1 MFDYIKQWYQRK
13 FADPNAVTLFL
24 LLVVT
29 VVVIVLFG
37 NLLAPL
43 IVAIA
48 LAYLLDW
55 PVTRLMYMG
64 MSRLSATVITF
75 VAFLALAITVLLTLV
90 PVIWQQS
97 MTLIQELPNMIG
109 NLQIWLHKLPEMFPS
124 VIDESQI
131 NELTQ
136 SLKNR
141 VVGFGESLVTVS
153 LTSLVNL
160 MAMLVYL
167 IVVPLL
173 IFFMLKDRDV
183 LMANFSKLLP
193 SNRALI
199 TQVGQEMNLQIMNY
213 IRGKVI
219 EIIVV
224 AIVSFVTFSLFGL
237 QYALLLAILV
247 GFSVLIPYIGA
258 AVVTIPVVLV
268 ALFQF
273 GPTAPFVWVTV
284 AYLVIQALDGNLL
297 VPLLFSEAV
306 SLNPVY
312 IIAAVLI
319 FGGIWG
325 FWGVFFAIPLA
336 SLVKAVITA
345 WDTGASG
352 IEPPAEETKKA
363 SS

>member
-13 FADPNAVTLFL
+13 FSDPNAVTLFL

-64 MSRLSATVITF
+64 MSRLTATIITF
-75 VAFLALAITVLLTLV
+75 VAFLALAVLVLLTLV

-97 MTLIQELPNMIG
+97 TMLIQELPNMIG

-153 LTSLVNL
+153 VTSLINL

-183 LMANFSKLLP
+183 LMANFSKLL
-193 SNRALI
+193 R
-199 TQVGQEMNLQIMNY
+199 
-213 IRGKVI
+213 
-219 EIIVV
+219 
-224 AIVSFVTFSLFGL
+224 F
-237 QYALLLAILV
+237 
-247 GFSVLIPYIGA
+247 
-258 AVVTIPVVLV
+258 
-268 ALFQF
+268 
-273 GPTAPFVWVTV
+273 
-284 AYLVIQALDGNLL
+284 
-297 VPLLFSEAV
+297 
-306 SLNPVY
+306 
-312 IIAAVLI
+312 
-319 FGGIWG
+319 
-325 FWGVFFAIPLA
+325 
-336 SLVKAVITA
+336 
-345 WDTGASG
+345 
-352 IEPPAEETKKA
+352 
-363 SS
+363 

>member
-1 MFDYIKQWYQRK
+1 MWEYIQQWYRRK

-24 LLVVT
+24 LLAFT
-29 VVVIVLFG
+29 VLVIAVFG
-37 NLLAPL
+37 GL
-43 IVAIA
+43 IVPLLIAIS

-55 PVTRLMYMG
+55 PVIRLMQIG
-64 MSRLSATVITF
+64 LSRLSATVITF
-75 VAFLALAITVLLTLV
+75 SLFLALMIIGLLTLV

-97 MTLIQELPNMIG
+97 TTLIQEMPDMVT
-109 NLQIWLHKLPEMFPS
+109 NLQIWLHKLPEMFPTI
-124 VIDESQI
+124 VDDNQI
-131 NELTQ
+131 NEFTQ
-136 SLKNR
+136 EMKRR
-141 VVGFGESLVTVS
+141 VVGLGENLLTVS
-153 LTSLVNL
+153 LTSIVNV

-183 LMANFSKLLP
+183 LVAHFSRLLP
-193 SNRALI
+193 SNRQLI
-199 TQVGQEMNLQIMNY
+199 SQVGQEMNLQIMNY
-213 IRGKVI
+213 IRGKAI
-219 EIIVV
+219 EVVVV
-224 AIVSFVTFSLFGL
+224 AVVTFVTFSLFDL
-237 QYALLLAILV
+237 RYTALLSILV
-247 GFSVLIPYIGA
+247 GLSVLIPYIGA

-284 AYLVIQALDGNLL
+284 TYLVIQALDGNLL
-297 VPLLFSEAV
+297 VPLLFSEAI

-336 SLVKAVITA
+336 SLVKAVLTA
-345 WDTGASG
+345 WDTGTSDNK
-352 IEPPAEETKKA
+352 EEQTPQ
-363 SS
+363 